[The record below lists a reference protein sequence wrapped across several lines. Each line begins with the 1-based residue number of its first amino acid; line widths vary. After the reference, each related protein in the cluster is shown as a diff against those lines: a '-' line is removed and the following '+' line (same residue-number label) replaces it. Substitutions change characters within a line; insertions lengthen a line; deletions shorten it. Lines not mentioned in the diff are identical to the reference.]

1 MQFRIANTFNES
13 LSKLTERERSRV
25 KETVFDLQ
33 VNPAQPG
40 HQLHRVEAA
49 RDPGFWSVRVNLD
62 VRIIVHRSAD
72 NFLLC
77 YVDHHD
83 EAYRWAERRRI
94 ETHPTTGAAQ
104 IVELR
109 ETTREVPVFTHGAV
123 SSQPEPKPALL
134 AGRSDAELLEYGV
147 PSDWLETVRG
157 ADEDSLL
164 ELVEH
169 LPAEAMES
177 LVQLATGGIVQ
188 RPEVVPAGTDPFDH
202 PDARRRFRVVSDVEE
217 LERALEY
224 PWEQWAIF
232 LHPAQRAIVERHFS
246 GPARVSGS
254 AGTGKTVVALHRAV
268 HLALQEEYARVLLT
282 TFSDP
287 LALLLHNKLRVLI
300 SHEPRLGERVEVRSL
315 DAVADRLYRANFGQI
330 TVASR
335 ESVSAAIRAAM
346 SEHDM
351 GSFTQ
356 QFVTQE
362 WERVIDEWQLEDWE
376 SYRTIRRSGRGRQLN
391 EGQRQQLWPVF
402 EEVRERLQAQGL
414 MTRAQMLGVLTNLY
428 EGSDRRPFDY
438 IVVDE
443 AQDLTV
449 PQLRFLA
456 ALGTTE
462 PNRMFF
468 AGDLGQRI
476 FQKPFSWKTLG
487 VDIRGRSQTLRI
499 NYRTSHQIRSQADR
513 LLGPE
518 IADMDGNSEERKG
531 TVSVFNGPQPDIR
544 TLSSVAEE
552 TAMLNEWIAN
562 LASEGLTPS
571 EIAVFVRSEA
581 ELPRA
586 IAGIE
591 AAGLAHT
598 ILTEKMDAVEGA
610 VAVSTM
616 HQAKGLEYR
625 AVAVVACDDNIIPSE
640 ARIDA
645 IVEETELDEVYNTER
660 YLLYVACTR
669 ARDHLLVT
677 GVRPA
682 SEFLTDLGG

>member
-1 MQFRIANTFNES
+1 MQFLIATTFNES
-13 LSKLTERERSRV
+13 LAKLTERERTRV

-83 EAYRWAERRRI
+83 EAYRWAERRKI

-109 ETTREVPVFTHGAV
+109 EMIREVPVVTHSEV
-123 SSQPEPKPALL
+123 PPQLESKPALL
-134 AGRSDAELLEYGV
+134 AGRTDAELLGYGV
-147 PSDWLETVRG
+147 PSDWLEAIRD

-164 ELVEH
+164 DLVEH
-169 LPAEAMES
+169 LPGEAMEA
-177 LVQLATGGIVQ
+177 LLQLATGGIV
-188 RPEVVPAGTDPFDH
+188 RLPEVVPAGADPFDH

-217 LERALEY
+217 LEQALGY

-232 LHPAQRAIVERHFS
+232 LHPAQRAIVQREFS

-268 HLALQEEYARVLLT
+268 HLARQEEHARVLLT
-282 TFSDP
+282 TFSNP
-287 LALLLHNKLRVLI
+287 LALLLHNRLRVLI
-300 SHEPRLGERVEVRSL
+300 SSEPRLGERVEVRSL
-315 DAVADRLYRANFGQI
+315 DAVADRLYRANFGQL
-330 TVASR
+330 TVASQ
-335 ESVSAAIRAAM
+335 ESVVAAIHDAM
-346 SEHDM
+346 SETEP

-356 QFVTQE
+356 QFVAQE
-362 WERVIDEWQLEDWE
+362 WERVVDEWQLHDWE
-376 SYRTIRRSGRGRQLN
+376 SYRTVRRSGRGRQLN
-391 EGQRQQLWPVF
+391 ESQRQQLWPVF
-402 EEVRERLQAQGL
+402 EGVRERLQAQGL
-414 MTRAQMLGVLTNLY
+414 MTRAQMLGGLTALY

-443 AQDLTV
+443 AQDLSV

-456 ALGTTE
+456 ALGTRE
-462 PNRMFF
+462 SNRMFF
-468 AGDLGQRI
+468 SGDLGQRI
-476 FQKPFSWKTLG
+476 FQKPFSWKALG

-531 TVSVFNGPQPDIR
+531 TVSVFNGPHPDVR
-544 TLSSVAEE
+544 VLNTPAEE
-552 TAMLNEWIAN
+552 TATLREWIATI
-562 LASEGLTPS
+562 ASEGLEPS

-581 ELPRA
+581 EIARA

-591 AAGLAHT
+591 AAGLSHS
-598 ILTEKMDAVEGA
+598 ILTERMDSKEGA

-625 AVAVVACDDNIIPSE
+625 AVAVIACDDNVIPSE

-682 SEFLTDLGG
+682 SEFLRDLRG

>member
-83 EAYRWAERRRI
+83 EAYRWAERRKI

-109 ETTREVPVFTHGAV
+109 ETIREVPVVTHSAV
-123 SSQPEPKPALL
+123 PPQLEFKPALL
-134 AGRSDAELLEYGV
+134 AGRTDAELLGYGV
-147 PSDWLETVRG
+147 PSDWLEAIRD

-169 LPAEAMES
+169 LPGEAMEA
-177 LVQLATGGIVQ
+177 LLQLATGGIV
-188 RPEVVPAGTDPFDH
+188 RLPEVVPAGVDPFDH

-217 LERALEY
+217 LEQAFGY
-224 PWEQWAIF
+224 PWDQWAIF
-232 LHPAQRAIVERHFS
+232 LHPAQRTIVQRDFS

-268 HLALQEEYARVLLT
+268 ELARSNEHARVLLT
-282 TFSDP
+282 TYSDP
-287 LALLLHNKLRVLI
+287 LALLLHNRLRVLI
-300 SHEPRLGERVEVRSL
+300 SSEPRLGERVEVRSL
-315 DAVADRLYRANFGQI
+315 DSVADRLYQANFGHFAL
-330 TVASR
+330 ASR
-335 ESVSAAIRAAM
+335 ETVAAAILDAM
-346 SEHDM
+346 SEHDP

-356 QFVTQE
+356 QFVAQE
-362 WERVIDEWQLEDWE
+362 WERVVDEWQLQDWE

-391 EGQRQQLWPVF
+391 EGQRQQLWPIF
-402 EEVRERLQAQGL
+402 EEVRERLQAQAL
-414 MTRAQMLGVLTNLY
+414 LTRAQMLGELTALY
-428 EGSDRRPFDY
+428 EGNDRRPFDY

-443 AQDLTV
+443 AQDLSV

-456 ALGTTE
+456 ALGTAE

-476 FQKPFSWKTLG
+476 FQKPFSWKALG

-518 IADMDGNSEERKG
+518 IADMDGNSEERRG
-531 TVSVFNGPQPDIR
+531 TVSVFNGPQPDVR
-544 TLSSVAEE
+544 TLGSVSEE
-552 TAMLNEWIAN
+552 TAVLSAWIDRVT
-562 LASEGLTPS
+562 SEGLAPS

-581 ELPRA
+581 EFSRA
-586 IAGIE
+586 IAGIQ
-591 AAGLAHT
+591 AAGLSHS
-598 ILTEKMDAVEGA
+598 ILTEKMDSQEDA
-610 VAVSTM
+610 VAVSKM

-640 ARIDA
+640 TRIDA
-645 IVEETELDEVYNTER
+645 IVEETELVEVYNTER

-669 ARDHLLVT
+669 ARDYLLVT

-682 SEFLTDLGG
+682 SEFLRDLVG

>member
-1 MQFRIANTFNES
+1 M
-13 LSKLTERERSRV
+13 
-25 KETVFDLQ
+25 
-33 VNPAQPG
+33 
-40 HQLHRVEAA
+40 
-49 RDPGFWSVRVNLD
+49 
-62 VRIIVHRSAD
+62 
-72 NFLLC
+72 
-77 YVDHHD
+77 
-83 EAYRWAERRRI
+83 
-94 ETHPTTGAAQ
+94 
-104 IVELR
+104 
-109 ETTREVPVFTHGAV
+109 
-123 SSQPEPKPALL
+123 
-134 AGRSDAELLEYGV
+134 ELLGYGV

-169 LPAEAMES
+169 LPAEAMEA

-188 RPEVVPAGTDPFDH
+188 LPEVVPAGTDPFDH

-232 LHPAQRAIVERHFS
+232 LHPAQRAIVERDFN

-268 HLALQEEYARVLLT
+268 HLARQEEYARVLLT

-300 SHEPRLGERVEVRSL
+300 SHEPRLGEHVEVRSL
-315 DAVADRLYRANFGQI
+315 DTVADRLYRANFGQI
-330 TVASR
+330 TIASR
-335 ESVSAAIRAAM
+335 EVVSAAIRAAM
-346 SEHDM
+346 SENDL
-351 GSFTQ
+351 GLFTQ

-391 EGQRQQLWPVF
+391 EGQRQQVWPIF

-443 AQDLTV
+443 AQDLSV

-456 ALGTTE
+456 ALGTTK

-476 FQKPFSWKTLG
+476 FQKPFSWKALG

-552 TAMLNEWIAN
+552 TAVLNEWIAN
-562 LASEGLTPS
+562 LASEGLTPA

-591 AAGLAHT
+591 AVGLAHT

-677 GVRPA
+677 GVQPA
-682 SEFLTDLGG
+682 SEFLKDLDQGTSS